1 MYHSRPI
8 FNIIGSSNIQ
18 DRRQLKLVLRHTEIA
33 YRSFAQEDLIPVRRS
48 WMNSIIN
55 TDVPI
60 DPAIDEVVKRF
71 CEVACL
77 PGPAGIP
84 LNIILNDSL
93 MYVYCSFQEMRK
105 YAHKRFYDGVSDEGV
120 VISTVPP
127 YAEGITKETM
137 RSWHNNVCQ
146 NTSNETHDLDA
157 YIAFLPTTS
166 LQNPS
171 FSQMK
176 IGCDSFLAPSRVD
189 PFCVEIIAVGKAHF
203 HDNGLKK
210 NPRCGG
216 QWLPPSC

>member
-77 PGPAGIP
+77 PGPAGI
-84 LNIILNDSL
+84 
-93 MYVYCSFQEMRK
+93 
-105 YAHKRFYDGVSDEGV
+105 
-120 VISTVPP
+120 
-127 YAEGITKETM
+127 
-137 RSWHNNVCQ
+137 
-146 NTSNETHDLDA
+146 
-157 YIAFLPTTS
+157 
-166 LQNPS
+166 
-171 FSQMK
+171 
-176 IGCDSFLAPSRVD
+176 
-189 PFCVEIIAVGKAHF
+189 
-203 HDNGLKK
+203 
-210 NPRCGG
+210 
-216 QWLPPSC
+216 